1 MWKNNASLVLN
12 TSFIVIKTFLTLYLR
27 EEYGERVV
35 LYTPT
40 VIGNVGTDADAPGVT
55 GYYSPSGHRLPNQ
68 QRGVNIIRY
77 SDGTSRKVM
86 TK

>member
-1 MWKNNASLVLN
+1 MEEQCFSGAEHLIYCYQNI
-12 TSFIVIKTFLTLYLR
+12 FDPLR

-40 VIGNVGTDADAPGVT
+40 AIGNVGTDADAPGVT

-86 TK
+86 AK

>member
-1 MWKNNASLVLN
+1 MEEQCFSGAEYLIYCYQN
-12 TSFIVIKTFLTLYLR
+12 IYDPLR

-40 VIGNVGTDADAPGVT
+40 AIGNVETDADAPGVT

-68 QRGVNIIRY
+68 QRGVNIIRC